1 MGASTLDSTSGQ
13 RIRHF
18 VGVESSKQLAFIDDL
33 QRLGL
38 SRTVDLPELIVVGDQ
53 NTGKSSVLQAI
64 TEISFPVESA
74 LCTRFPI
81 KISFRQTPGA
91 STSVQAE
98 IIPGKTTQYDE
109 ELIERTKDF
118 RFTSSELTISVM
130 ADIIQEATDRIFG
143 DEGKA
148 DQTLSDAILRIERSG
163 PNEMHWTIVDL
174 PGLPRIWCG
183 HFLKMSETSCLD
195 DTDIERHKS
204 LELFEEIP
212 GLQSRTIGVLTKC
225 DRKQETS
232 DNWMVKLLKN
242 EPSTENHLDQGWF
255 GLRNR
260 KPKEAHIS
268 DQERDQNESDLF
280 EKPEWASV
288 RKSQTGIKVLMDHI
302 DKARRS
308 RIQEKELKKLGEK
321 GDTPAAQRSYAMQF
335 CNYLQKMADSAL
347 RGRYQDIPLNN
358 PNVMLRF
365 RVNQRLDIFQKTMAD
380 GDGIEPNL
388 RFHLIEDAL
397 QYLAESGVSPEYWV
411 EFIAH
416 NDGADLYSRIYNE
429 SKVCRGTNLPGTIS
443 PEVEEKIF
451 REQSAHWR
459 DIAFDLVN
467 DIKTLVKECYDIFL
481 NLAIPEGRAR
491 GEVIAMTSKTQE
503 IWDTEVDAALGELID
518 DHQKRPLITLHPY
531 LLGESQNFDRNLSE
545 QIKQFRQIA
554 KAKKYPGSIQAG
566 IRDRRR
572 RGQGRPQ

>member
-1 MGASTLDSTSGQ
+1 
-13 RIRHF
+13 
-18 VGVESSKQLAFIDDL
+18 
-33 QRLGL
+33 
-38 SRTVDLPELIVVGDQ
+38 
-53 NTGKSSVLQAI
+53 
-64 TEISFPVESA
+64 
-74 LCTRFPI
+74 
-81 KISFRQTPGA
+81 
-91 STSVQAE
+91 
-98 IIPGKTTQYDE
+98 
-109 ELIERTKDF
+109 
-118 RFTSSELTISVM
+118 
-130 ADIIQEATDRIFG
+130 
-143 DEGKA
+143 
-148 DQTLSDAILRIERSG
+148 
-163 PNEMHWTIVDL
+163 
-174 PGLPRIWCG
+174 
-183 HFLKMSETSCLD
+183 
-195 DTDIERHKS
+195 
-204 LELFEEIP
+204 
-212 GLQSRTIGVLTKC
+212 
-225 DRKQETS
+225 
-232 DNWMVKLLKN
+232 
-242 EPSTENHLDQGWF
+242 
-255 GLRNR
+255 
-260 KPKEAHIS
+260 
-268 DQERDQNESDLF
+268 
-280 EKPEWASV
+280 
-288 RKSQTGIKVLMDHI
+288 
-302 DKARRS
+302 
-308 RIQEKELKKLGEK
+308 
-321 GDTPAAQRSYAMQF
+321 
-335 CNYLQKMADSAL
+335 MADSAL